1 MDFALTDEQRLLQH
15 SVERL
20 FADHYAFEAR
30 KRYGQEPGG
39 FSRALW
45 ARYAELGL
53 LGLPF
58 DEAYGGSAGGPVETM
73 IVMEQIGRALA
84 LEPYLATVVLGGGLL
99 RLGGSEAMRAE
110 LIPQIAAAISCS
122 PSRTPSG
129 NRATTSPTSPRG
141 RGATARVS
149 SSTAPRA
156 WCCTATAREKF
167 IVSARLAGGQNDRDG
182 IGLFL
187 VDAAADG
194 VSTRGYPTVDGQRAA
209 EVTFS
214 GVRVPA
220 AAAIGEPGAAF
231 PLIERIADQAIA
243 ALAAEAVGAMA
254 AMHETTVD
262 YMKTRKQFGVT
273 IGSFQALQH
282 RAAEMLI
289 ALEQARSMAM
299 LATMMA
305 ADDNV
310 RERRQAI
317 SAAKVQIGRSGRF
330 VGQQAIQIH
339 GGIGMT
345 METKVG
351 HYFKRLTTID
361 THVRRRRPPSRHRR
375 RRRRSGRGVKAA
387 DAFIPPAVSPFR
399 RLRLLPPPDGRDARG
414 HIRRS
419 PAPRCN
425 ACRLRGRPAAAPTRY
440 ATTARP

>member
-110 LIPQIAAAISCS
+110 LIPQIASGDLMLAFAHAERQSRYDLADVAA
-122 PSRTPSG
+122 
-129 NRATTSPTSPRG
+129 RAR
-141 RGATARVS
+141 RDGAGFVIDGAKSLVLHGDS
-149 SSTAPRA
+149 AQ
-156 WCCTATAREKF
+156 KF
-167 IVSARLAGGQNDRDG
+167 IVSARLAGGQNDRAG

-231 PLIERIADQAIA
+231 PLIERIADLAIA

-273 IGSFQALQH
+273 IGSFQVLQH

-330 VGQQAIQIH
+330 IGQQAIQIH

-351 HYFKRLTTID
+351 HYFKRVTTID
-361 THVRRRRPPSRHRR
+361 TLFGDADHHLGIVAE
-375 RRRRSGRGVKAA
+375 GGGLVAA
-387 DAFIPPAVSPFR
+387 
-399 RLRLLPPPDGRDARG
+399 
-414 HIRRS
+414 
-419 PAPRCN
+419 
-425 ACRLRGRPAAAPTRY
+425 
-440 ATTARP
+440 

>member
-99 RLGGSEAMRAE
+99 RLGGSEALRAE
-110 LIPQIAAAISCS
+110 LIPQIASGDLMLAFAHAERQSRYDLADIAA
-122 PSRTPSG
+122 
-129 NRATTSPTSPRG
+129 RAR
-141 RGATARVS
+141 RDGAGFVIDGAKSLVLHGDS
-149 SSTAPRA
+149 AQ
-156 WCCTATAREKF
+156 KF
-167 IVSARLAGGQNDRDG
+167 IVSARLAGEQNDRDG

-187 VDAAADG
+187 VDAAAKG

-209 EVTFS
+209 EVTLS

-231 PLIERIADQAIA
+231 PLIERIADLAIA

-282 RAAEMLI
+282 RAADMLI

-305 ADDNV
+305 AEDNV
-310 RERRQAI
+310 RERRQAV
-317 SAAKVQIGRSGRF
+317 SAAKVQIGRSGRI
-330 VGQQAIQIH
+330 VGQGAVQIH

-361 THVRRRRPPSRHRR
+361 AMFGDADHHLGIVAE
-375 RRRRSGRGVKAA
+375 GGGLVAA
-387 DAFIPPAVSPFR
+387 
-399 RLRLLPPPDGRDARG
+399 
-414 HIRRS
+414 
-419 PAPRCN
+419 
-425 ACRLRGRPAAAPTRY
+425 
-440 ATTARP
+440 